1 MLCVGGGK
9 TAAARAVC
17 ALLSDSEGL
26 DNNVVNQNRL
36 MLGNVRARI
45 EREKEGDKRFAKKTD
60 Q

>member
-36 MLGNVRARI
+36 MLGNVRGSDR
-45 EREKEGDKRFAKKTD
+45 EREGERRFEKKTD